1 MPGAKE
7 GIARITIEDAKE
19 KEKQLVNCLHF
30 LHDKFA
36 DLCHLP
42 R

>member
-1 MPGAKE
+1 MPGPKE

-19 KEKQLVNCLHF
+19 KEQLVNCLHY
-30 LHDKFA
+30 LHGKFA